1 MEHRI
6 LTVDLSSGKHEFQDV
21 PLNLTKQY
29 LEERGLNS
37 KLLFDGTS
45 RETNPLGPENLLV
58 IGAGLLT
65 GTAIPSSSRF
75 TIWAKSPLTGGLG
88 DGIRED
94 SSRAGDE
101 ICGIGPPRHPRESG
115 ETRLPFHS

>member
-29 LEERGLNS
+29 LGGRGLNS

-45 RETNPLGPENLLV
+45 RETDPLGPENLLV

-75 TIWAKSPLTGGLG
+75 TISAKSPLTGGLG
-88 DGIRED
+88 RRRHALQPPCRRPYRQRA
-94 SSRAGDE
+94 SS
-101 ICGIGPPRHPRESG
+101 SG
-115 ETRLPFHS
+115 R